1 MQNQTDIQ
9 WEDLGITKQF
19 VSAVQDIGFSNPTEV
34 QAKCVPVLLGGQNLI
49 GIAQT
54 GTGKTGAYLIPILYK
69 LKYFSDAGPRALVLL
84 PTKELVAQVA
94 QQAILFAKNT
104 DIRVAALYGGIGPKA
119 QKELLDQGC
128 DLIVSTPG
136 RFEELYLKGSITT
149 KTIKMLVVDEADRMM
164 DMNFM
169 PQLRRILEWIPSKR
183 QNLLFSATFPEK
195 VERMAKEFIDFATRI
210 EITPQSTPSTL
221 VEQMIYKVPNIKT
234 KLNLLKYLLSSDE
247 FNRVIIFVRKK
258 ETVADLGIFLD
269 RMELGSIRTIHS
281 NKGQN
286 SRMNAIKEF
295 GEGDVRILVSTDVA
309 ARGIDI
315 KKVSHVIN
323 FDVPMIYEDYVHR
336 VGRTGRAFETGVAI
350 TFATPSDEYH
360 VARIESIIREKISS
374 RPLPKEVFVDST
386 PFSESQKIAR
396 EIDRQKRR
404 EDPTYKGAFHERKK

>member
-1 MQNQTDIQ
+1 LQNQTDIQ

-19 VSAVQDIGFSNPTEV
+19 VSAVQDIGFNHPTEV
-34 QAKCVPVLLGGQNLI
+34 QAKCIPVLLGGQNLI

-54 GTGKTGAYLIPILYK
+54 GTGKTGAYLIPILFK
-69 LKYFSDAGPRALVLL
+69 LKFFSDAGPRVLILL

-94 QQAILFAKNT
+94 QQAQLFAKNT
-104 DIRVAALYGGIGPKA
+104 EIRVATLYGGVGPKV
-119 QKELLDQGC
+119 QQELLSQGC

-136 RFEELYLKGSITT
+136 RFEELYLKGSIKT
-149 KTIKMLVVDEADRMM
+149 KTIKILVVDEADRMM

-169 PQLRRILEWIPSKR
+169 PQLRRILEWIPPKR

-221 VEQMIYKVPNIKT
+221 VEQLLYKVPNVKT
-234 KLNLLKYLLSSDE
+234 KLNLLKYLLSNDE

-258 ETVADLGIFLD
+258 GTVA
-269 RMELGSIRTIHS
+269 ELGKFLERMQLGSVRTIHS

-286 SRMNAIKEF
+286 ARMNAIREF
-295 GEGDVRILVSTDVA
+295 SQGDVRILISTDVA

-350 TFATPSDEYH
+350 TFVAPSDDYH
-360 VARIESIIREKISS
+360 IARIETIIREKITH
-374 RPLPKEVFVDST
+374 RTLPKEGQ
-386 PFSESQKIAR
+386 EIGR

-404 EDPTYKGAFHERKK
+404 EDPTYKGAFHERKKK